1 MGKVFLYTSILNTMP
16 AEADPKE
23 TEIQEDKEVEET
35 KEENKETAESSAQHK
50 ASRGEKKF
58 KKSLVK
64 MGLKQCTGINRVT
77 LKTSKNFVLHI
88 DDPDILKSTD
98 NAYVIFGECKMFD
111 YGQNFAADK
120 ASAFQKP
127 DVAQPTEIATDKPEV
142 KVEEEGD
149 DNEDEDAGDIA
160 EESINAL
167 MEYASCSRAKAIK
180 GLKETNGDVVEA
192 ITLVS

>member
-1 MGKVFLYTSILNTMP
+1 MGKVLSNTY
-16 AEADPKE
+16 PKMTE
-23 TEIQEDKEVEET
+23 TDKQDTQITEEKEIVEN
-35 KEENKETAESSAQHK
+35 KAEENDTENSGAHK

-64 MGLKQCTGINRVT
+64 MGLKEVSGINRVT
-77 LKTSKNFVLHI
+77 LKTSKNFVLYI
-88 DDPDILKSTD
+88 EDPDILKSSD

-127 DVAQPTEIATDKPEV
+127 EDPTLANDAKAETKPEV
-142 KVEEEGD
+142 KVEEEGGD
-149 DNEDEDAGDIA
+149 ADDEDAGDIP
-160 EESINAL
+160 EESINTL
-167 MEYASCSRAKAIK
+167 MEYANCSRAKAIK
-180 GLKETNGDVVEA
+180 GLKKTNGDVVEA

>member
-1 MGKVFLYTSILNTMP
+1 MG
-16 AEADPKE
+16 EGE
-23 TEIQEDKEVEET
+23 TQGE
-35 KEENKETAESSAQHK
+35 AQHK

-64 MGLKQCTGINRVT
+64 MGLKEVKGINRVT
-77 LKTSKNFVLHI
+77 LKTSKNFVLYI
-88 DDPDILKSTD
+88 EDPDILKSGD

-127 DVAQPTEIATDKPEV
+127 EEAKPTENDDKPEV
-142 KVEEEGD
+142 KIEEEGD
-149 DNEDEDAGDIA
+149 AEEEEDAGDIP
-160 EESINAL
+160 EESINTL
-167 MEYASCSRAKAIK
+167 MEYANCSRAKAIR
-180 GLKETNGDVVEA
+180 GLKKTDGDVVEA

>member
-1 MGKVFLYTSILNTMP
+1 MTDTQ
-16 AEADPKE
+16 E
-23 TEIQEDKEVEET
+23 TTIQEEKRVDETAPVEG
-35 KEENKETAESSAQHK
+35 ETAEQAQHK

-58 KKSLVK
+58 KKSLTK
-64 MGLKQCTGINRVT
+64 LGMKQVTGINRVT
-77 LKTSKNFVLHI
+77 LKTSKNFVLYI
-88 DDPDILKSTD
+88 EDPDILKSTD

-127 DVAQPTEIATDKPEV
+127 HEAKPTEIATDKPEA

-149 DNEDEDAGDIA
+149 ADDEDAGDIA
-160 EESINAL
+160 EESINTL
-167 MEYASCSRAKAIK
+167 MEYANCSRAKAIK
-180 GLKETNGDVVEA
+180 GLKKTGGDVVEA

>member
-1 MGKVFLYTSILNTMP
+1 MGKVLSNTY
-16 AEADPKE
+16 PKMTE
-23 TEIQEDKEVEET
+23 TDKQDTQITEEKEIVEN
-35 KEENKETAESSAQHK
+35 KAEENTTEASAQHK

-64 MGLKQCTGINRVT
+64 MGLKEVSGINRVT
-77 LKTSKNFVLHI
+77 LKTSKNFVLYI
-88 DDPDILKSTD
+88 EDPDILKSGD

-120 ASAFQKP
+120 ASSFQKP
-127 DVAQPTEIATDKPEV
+127 EEATKTDATAEAKPEV
-142 KVEEEGD
+142 KVEEEG
-149 DNEDEDAGDIA
+149 EEGDEEAGDIP
-160 EESINAL
+160 EESINTL

-180 GLKETNGDVVEA
+180 GLKKTNGDVVEA